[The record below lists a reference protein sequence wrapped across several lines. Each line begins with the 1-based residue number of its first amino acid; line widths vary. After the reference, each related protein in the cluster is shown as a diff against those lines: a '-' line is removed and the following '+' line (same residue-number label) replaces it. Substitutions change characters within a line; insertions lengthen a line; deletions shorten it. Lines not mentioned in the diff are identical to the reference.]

1 MRRYLLRAFIALF
14 AFAAGVAAA
23 TLFGGWLGLNSLTE
37 RPRAVHVSSEP
48 RSCPSKRRLEAPLPP
63 EPPLPTVAPLPPDA
77 GREMRFSVRMPDGTV
92 RVIEMKADEKVEGI
106 KR

>member
-37 RPRAVHVSSEP
+37 RHRAVHVSSQP
-48 RSCPSKRRLEAPLPP
+48 RSCPSKQRLEAPLPP
-63 EPPLPTVAPLPPDA
+63 EPPLPPVVVPVPPNE
-77 GREMRFSVRMPDGTV
+77 GREMRFSVRLPDGTV
-92 RVIEMKADEKVEGI
+92 RVIEMKAGEKVEEI
-106 KR
+106 K

>member
-37 RPRAVHVSSEP
+37 RHRAVHVSTQS
-48 RSCPSKRRLEAPLPP
+48 RSCPTKLRLEAPLPP
-63 EPPLPTVAPLPPDA
+63 EPPLPPVAPLPPNA
-77 GREMRFSVRMPDGTV
+77 GREMHFSVRLPDGTV
-92 RVIEMKADEKVEGI
+92 RVIEMKADGKVEEI
-106 KR
+106 K

>member
-63 EPPLPTVAPLPPDA
+63 EPPLPTVAPLPRARA
-77 GREMRFSVRMPDGTV
+77 GRCASAFACPTAPSASSR
-92 RVIEMKADEKVEGI
+92 
-106 KR
+106 